1 MRLQLE
7 CLESRETPSSNRLF
21 ALAQDGSSIVAV
33 YESAGPVGV
42 AGAPTSLE
50 GTGRFLRTIN
60 AYPGA
65 TGGVRVALG
74 DVTGDGIE
82 DLVTVPG
89 PAAGQ
94 KIIVN
99 VYDGAALLSSQE
111 TLVAQFTA
119 MNGIAGTNGLV
130 GGAYVAVGQIDP
142 SSFAKEIVI
151 GSGYGRS
158 PLVQVFNGNGGG
170 PIREFVP
177 YAASFGGGVRVAS
190 TECSGDLADDIITA
204 AGPGGGP
211 HVRIFNGQNPA
222 FIVDEFFAFDST
234 FTGGVYVAAG
244 ELDGVANRGD
254 IATGAG
260 EGGGPHVK
268 VWCAAPGQRYFTKA
282 QAFVN
287 DPNNRSGVRV
297 GVANL
302 DRNPTQQ
309 SLYTGE
315 GSEWVLNRFPG
326 SNNAEPR
333 LRSYRMNAYI
343 GLVPTDAGGVVGP
356 LTGGIVVQPGTFNA
370 NSLLKLERI
379 SLQDPYPAGRAGGL
393 FIGV

>member
-1 MRLQLE
+1 MRLRLE
-7 CLESRETPSSNRLF
+7 RLEDRATPSSTRLF
-21 ALAQDGSSIVAV
+21 ALSQDGNSIVAV
-33 YESAGPVGV
+33 YEATGPQGPS
-42 AGAPTSLE
+42 GNPTSFD
-50 GTGRFLRTIN
+50 GTARLLTTIN
-60 AYPGA
+60 PYPGQ

-74 DVTGDGIE
+74 DVTGDNIE

-89 PAAGQ
+89 SAAGQ
-94 KIIVN
+94 VINVK
-99 VYDGAALLSSQE
+99 VYDGASLLASQ
-111 TLVAQFTA
+111 TKLVTEFVA
-119 MNGIAGTNGLV
+119 MNGIGGQNGTV
-130 GGAYVAVGQIDP
+130 GGAYVAVGQIEP
-142 SSFAKEIVI
+142 GSFAKEIII

-158 PLVQVFNGNGGG
+158 PLVQVFSPNGNAL
-170 PIREFVP
+170 IREFAP
-177 YAASFGGGVRVAS
+177 YATSFGGGVRVAS

-222 FIVDEFFAFDST
+222 FIVDEFFAFDFR

-244 ELDGVANRGD
+244 ELDGVNNRGD

-268 VWCAAPGQRYFTKA
+268 VWCAAPQQRYFPKSE
-282 QAFVN
+282 AFVS

-302 DRNPTQQ
+302 DLNQNRQ

-315 GSEWVLNRFPG
+315 GSEWVLNRFPV
-326 SNNAEPR
+326 SNNSEPR
-333 LRSYRMNAYI
+333 LRAYRM
-343 GLVPTDAGGVVGP
+343 DAFVGGVP
-356 LTGGIVVQPGTFNA
+356 VQPGTFNA
-370 NSLLKLERI
+370 TSVMSLERI
-379 SLQDPYPAGRAGGL
+379 NLLDPFPFGRAGGL